1 MRKITFFA
9 MGFSVLATI
18 GQAKTPVLN
27 VLTYDSFTSEWGPG
41 PMVEAAFESVCA
53 CDLVFQGAGDG
64 AALLARL
71 QLEGVTSDADVVLG
85 LDTNL
90 IEAARDTGLF
100 APLPQLPSAK
110 LPIVWADPVFAPF
123 DWGWFSF
130 VYEQGTVSNVPQSF
144 VELAASD
151 LKIVIQDPRSSTP
164 GLGLL
169 MWVKAAYGD
178 GAVQIWADL
187 ADNIVTVTPD
197 WSQSYG
203 MFLAGEADMVLS
215 YTTSPAYHLIAEGDE
230 SKAAAAFSE
239 GHYMQVEV
247 AGKLAATDQPQL
259 ADQFL
264 TFMTSAAFQ
273 EVIPQTNWMYPAYAI
288 PTGLPSGFEQMIT
301 PEVSLMFDPKEAS
314 ALRDATLSEWRAALS
329 R

>member
-1 MRKITFFA
+1 
-9 MGFSVLATI
+9 
-18 GQAKTPVLN
+18 
-27 VLTYDSFTSEWGPG
+27 
-41 PMVEAAFESVCA
+41 
-53 CDLVFQGAGDG
+53 
-64 AALLARL
+64 
-71 QLEGVTSDADVVLG
+71 
-85 LDTNL
+85 
-90 IEAARDTGLF
+90 
-100 APLPQLPSAK
+100 
-110 LPIVWADPVFAPF
+110 
-123 DWGWFSF
+123 
-130 VYEQGTVSNVPQSF
+130 
-144 VELAASD
+144 
-151 LKIVIQDPRSSTP
+151 
-164 GLGLL
+164 
-169 MWVKAAYGD
+169 
-178 GAVQIWADL
+178 
-187 ADNIVTVTPD
+187 
-197 WSQSYG
+197 
-203 MFLAGEADMVLS
+203 MVLS

-264 TFMTSAAFQ
+264 NFMTSAAFQ